1 MHIAVV
7 VVVVV
12 VVNFRTT
19 RVAEKPSRTVEPKRP
34 SEMNVEM
41 NKRTGEQPEV
51 NRPPGLAQREWSEAN
66 LFGSLAFE
74 GSVFPSQ
81 SDSTPAASE
90 HGPIERNVGFVVL

>member
-1 MHIAVV
+1 MLWG
-7 VVVVV
+7 
-12 VVNFRTT
+12 FFGLSPL
-19 RVAEKPSRTVEPKRP
+19 EKMPKRTVEPKRP

-41 NKRTGEQPEV
+41 NKGTGEHCQV

-66 LFGSLAFE
+66 LSRLALWRLALLAFE